1 MSEFDERVRQ
11 VQASFRNTPFAK
23 KREAQSEE
31 VAEMRK
37 NRRVN
42 QRIASASNRGGADIS
57 FATGRPRDPL
67 FYWKQNNLPYEFADD
82 GELAKVR
89 QFTRLLYQTDP
100 IIGSA
105 VDIYSKL
112 PLLGME
118 LSCKDEKI
126 TEFYTNL
133 FGFGEDAD
141 QNSLNYE
148 EFLVDIG
155 REYWSVGEA
164 WPFATFNEMLGVW
177 EDEELLQPDDIKVER
192 SPFLKEPRYF
202 IRLPETIGKVLRNR
216 QPVWEYQKLV
226 QSYPELV
233 AYSGKDTFMPVS
245 NVLLRQLKFKGDTFN
260 PRGVPLLTRAMRSV
274 MQQEMLNAAMDA
286 IADRMYTP
294 LILVKIGASASDLGT
309 EAPWIPTEDDLADFE
324 EAMDAALSA
333 DFRALVYHFAVQME
347 PVFGREQMPDLT
359 PDFERL
365 EDRILQTFGL
375 SRTLL
380 TGASAGETYA
390 ADALNRDLISQ
401 LLTSYQKMIKSHFRH
416 RALVVAEAQ
425 GHFDYDERNGKRYVK
440 MEEVLEID
448 EETGEARIVEQ
459 PKLLIPDLHMK
470 TMNLSDEEQER
481 QFIELLR
488 ESGVPISMKT
498 RVRNLPIDLNE
509 EIERS
514 REEAIELAVAEQE
527 TRKGIYQGLRNQGL
541 PIPDDLRENFEPL
554 VAQEQPT
561 GPVGA
566 QGQPMMV
573 PQLGMDPQLVDT
585 PNLAPTMQD
594 MQQDPQDESSTF
606 VPFPVAMPPQG
617 GDDEESQR
625 PEESDEQRQG
635 MPTSAQL
642 FKRSKRMRDL
652 VVKANLDRPEI
663 KVVQGE
669 GEEPDVV
676 VGLIEGEPA
685 GKWAAPRHIGLRR
698 ELDIKPD
705 EEIPEQLYG

>member
-1 MSEFDERVRQ
+1 MSEFDDRIKQ
-11 VQASFRNTPFAK
+11 VQASFRNSPFAK
-23 KREAQSEE
+23 QREEQSDE
-31 VAEMRK
+31 VSEMRK

-42 QRIASASNRGGADIS
+42 QRIASASNRAGADVS

-67 FYWKQNNLPYEFADD
+67 FYWKQNNLPYEFNDNN
-82 GELAKVR
+82 ELAKVR

-118 LSCKDEKI
+118 LSCKDEKL

-141 QNSLNYE
+141 QDSLNYE
-148 EFLVDIG
+148 EFLVDVG

-202 IRLPETIGKVLRNR
+202 IRLPETIRRVLRTR
-216 QPVWEYQKLV
+216 QPVWEYTKLV
-226 QSYPELV
+226 QAYPELV
-233 AYSGKDTFMPVS
+233 AYSAEDTYMPVS

-260 PRGVPLLTRAMRSV
+260 SRGVPLLTRAMRSV

-309 EAPWIPTEDDLADFE
+309 QAPWIPTEDDLADFE
-324 EAMDAALSA
+324 EAMDSALAA
-333 DFRALVYHFAVQME
+333 DFRALIYHFAVQME
-347 PVFGREQMPDLT
+347 PVFGREQMPDLS

-401 LLTSYQKMIKSHFRH
+401 LLTSYQKMIKQHFRQ

-425 GHFDYDERNGKRYVK
+425 EHFDYDVRNGKRYVK
-440 MEEVLEID
+440 MEEVLEVD
-448 EETGEARIVEQ
+448 EETGEARIIEQ

-481 QFIELLR
+481 QFIEMLR
-488 ESGVPISMKT
+488 ESGVPISQKT
-498 RVRNLPIDLNE
+498 RVRNLPIDLDE
-509 EIERS
+509 EIEQS
-514 REEAIELAVAEQE
+514 RIEAIELAVAEQE
-527 TRKGIYQGLRNQGL
+527 TRKGIYMGLRNQGL
-541 PIPDDLRENFEPL
+541 PIPDDLLEDFEPL

-566 QGQPMMV
+566 QGGQPMMV
-573 PQLGMDPQLVDT
+573 PQLGMDPQAVDL
-585 PNLAPTMQD
+585 PNLAPTQQD
-594 MQQDPQDESSTF
+594 LQNDPQDESSTLIPLP
-606 VPFPVAMPPQG
+606 VPMPQPG

-625 PEESDEQRQG
+625 PEESDEQRDG

-642 FKRSKRMRDL
+642 FRRSARIRDL
-652 VVKANLDRPEI
+652 TVKARLDEP
-663 KVVQGE
+663 KVELVTDEE
-669 GEEPDVV
+669 GNISVTGV
-676 VGLIEGEPA
+676 REGEPA
-685 GKWAAPRHIGLRR
+685 GAWAAPKHIGRRR
-698 ELDIKPD
+698 ELAIEKDAELDD
-705 EEIPEQLYG
+705 ELYG